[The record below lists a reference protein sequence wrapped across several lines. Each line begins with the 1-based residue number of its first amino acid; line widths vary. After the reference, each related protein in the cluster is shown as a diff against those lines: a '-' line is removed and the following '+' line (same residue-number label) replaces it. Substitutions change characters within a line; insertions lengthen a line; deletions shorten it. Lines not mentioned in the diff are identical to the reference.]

1 MIKYIFRR
9 LITLIPILIG
19 VTFII
24 FTLMYVTP
32 GDPARII
39 LGAAAPQEEVD
50 KLRHEL
56 GLNDPFIVQYLRY
69 LKNAVFHF
77 DIGKSF
83 ITRRPVIQEIM
94 ERFPTTIQLSLLGI
108 IIAVLIGIPVGII
121 SATRQYSIFDNVSMV
136 LALIGVSI
144 PAFWLAILLILIFSV
159 GLRWFPAS
167 GWGSLKQMI
176 LPALTIG
183 TGTVA
188 LIARMTRSSML
199 EVIRA
204 DYITTAKA
212 KGQNRRK
219 IVLNHALPN
228 ALIPIIT
235 VIGLEFGNLLGGAVL
250 TESIFS
256 ISGIGR
262 LMVDSIKTRDLPVIE
277 GSVLF
282 VAVIYSIINI
292 FVDVLYAYVD
302 PRIRSQFR

>member
-1 MIKYIFRR
+1 M
-9 LITLIPILIG
+9 LIPVLIG

-32 GDPARII
+32 GDPAKII

-50 KLRHEL
+50 KLREEL
-56 GLNDPFIVQYLRY
+56 GLNDPFIIQYLRY
-69 LKNAVFHF
+69 LRNAVFHF

-94 ERFPTTIQLSLLGI
+94 GRFPTTLQLSMLGI

-121 SATRQYSIFDNVSMV
+121 SATRQYSIFDNISMV
-136 LALIGVSI
+136 LALVWVSI
-144 PAFWLAILLILIFSV
+144 PAFWLAILLILIFAV
-159 GLRWFPAS
+159 GFGWFPAS
-167 GWGSLKQMI
+167 GWGSFKQMV

-219 IVLNHALPN
+219 VVFNHALPN

-235 VIGLEFGNLLGGAVL
+235 IIGLEFGNLLGGAVL

-262 LMVDSIKTRDLPVIE
+262 LMVESIKTRDLPMVE

-282 VAVIYSIINI
+282 VAIIYSVINL

>member
-1 MIKYIFRR
+1 MLKYIFRR
-9 LITLIPILIG
+9 LIMLIPVLIG

-32 GDPARII
+32 GDPAKII

-50 KLRHEL
+50 KLREEL
-56 GLNDPFIVQYLRY
+56 GLNDPFIIQYLRY

-94 ERFPTTIQLSLLGI
+94 GRFPTTLQLSMLGI

-121 SATRQYSIFDNVSMV
+121 SATRQYSIFDNISMV
-136 LALIGVSI
+136 LALVGVSI
-144 PAFWLAILLILIFSV
+144 PAFWLAILLILIFAV
-159 GLRWFPAS
+159 GFGWFPAS
-167 GWGSLKQMI
+167 GWGSFKQMV

-219 IVLNHALPN
+219 VVFNHALPN

-235 VIGLEFGNLLGGAVL
+235 IIGLEFGNLLGGAVL

-262 LMVDSIKTRDLPVIE
+262 LMVESIKTRDLPMVE

-282 VAVIYSIINI
+282 VAIIYSVINL

>member
-1 MIKYIFRR
+1 MLKYIFRR
-9 LITLIPILIG
+9 LIMLIPVLIG

-32 GDPARII
+32 GDPAKII

-50 KLRHEL
+50 KLREEL
-56 GLNDPFIVQYLRY
+56 GLNDPFIIQYLRY

-94 ERFPTTIQLSLLGI
+94 GRFPTTLQLSMLGI

-121 SATRQYSIFDNVSMV
+121 SATRQYSIFDNISMV
-136 LALIGVSI
+136 LALVGVSI
-144 PAFWLAILLILIFSV
+144 PAFWLAILLILIFAV
-159 GLRWFPAS
+159 GFGWFPAS
-167 GWGSLKQMI
+167 GWGSFKQMI

-183 TGTVA
+183 TGTIA

-219 IVLNHALPN
+219 VVFNHALPN

-235 VIGLEFGNLLGGAVL
+235 IIGLEFGNLLGGAVL

-262 LMVDSIKTRDLPVIE
+262 LMVESIKTRDLPMVE

-282 VAVIYSIINI
+282 VAIIYSVINLL
-292 FVDVLYAYVD
+292 VDILYAYVD

>member
-1 MIKYIFRR
+1 M
-9 LITLIPILIG
+9 LIPVLIG

-32 GDPARII
+32 GDPAKII

-50 KLRHEL
+50 KLREEL
-56 GLNDPFIVQYLRY
+56 GLNDPFIIQYLRY

-94 ERFPTTIQLSLLGI
+94 GRFPTTLQLSMLGI

-121 SATRQYSIFDNVSMV
+121 SATRQYSIFDNISMV
-136 LALIGVSI
+136 LALVGVSI
-144 PAFWLAILLILIFSV
+144 PAFWLAILLILIFAV
-159 GLRWFPAS
+159 GFGWFPAS
-167 GWGSLKQMI
+167 GWGSFKQMI

-183 TGTVA
+183 TGTIA

-219 IVLNHALPN
+219 VVFNHALPN

-235 VIGLEFGNLLGGAVL
+235 IIGLEFGNLLGGAVL

-262 LMVDSIKTRDLPVIE
+262 LMVESIKTRDLPMVE

-282 VAVIYSIINI
+282 VAIIYSVINL

>member
-1 MIKYIFRR
+1 MLKYIFRR
-9 LITLIPILIG
+9 LIMLIPVLIG

-32 GDPARII
+32 GDPAKII

-50 KLRHEL
+50 KLREEL
-56 GLNDPFIVQYLRY
+56 GLNDPFIIQYLRY

-94 ERFPTTIQLSLLGI
+94 GRFPTTLQLSMLGI

-121 SATRQYSIFDNVSMV
+121 SATRQYSIFDNISMV
-136 LALIGVSI
+136 LALVGVSI
-144 PAFWLAILLILIFSV
+144 PAFWLAILLILIFAV
-159 GLRWFPAS
+159 GFGWFPAS
-167 GWGSLKQMI
+167 GWGSFKQMI

-183 TGTVA
+183 TGTIA

-219 IVLNHALPN
+219 VVFNHALPN

-235 VIGLEFGNLLGGAVL
+235 IIGLEFGNLLGGAVL

-262 LMVDSIKTRDLPVIE
+262 LMVESIKTRDLPMVE

-282 VAVIYSIINI
+282 VAIIYSVINL